1 MKDKNM
7 NTRELNESAIAGLMA
22 LGRTREEAIREM
34 QEAEERRMDAAERE
48 FWDLDPW
55 SDS

>member
-1 MKDKNM
+1 M

>member
-7 NTRELNESAIAGLMA
+7 SPRELNESAIAGLMA

-34 QEAEERRMDAAERE
+34 IENDRRREQVMLDAY
-48 FWDLDPW
+48 WNYDPGR
-55 SDS
+55 DR